1 MKKILITR
9 EEFVNIMARMDRVN
23 SVAKKIESL
32 LGESGNDC
40 LHDSKNAADIML
52 AEQDILLEILERVM
66 EDKYKIIESFVLE
79 QDFGRYEK
87 YNKFIDSNGNEVD
100 VSTAEKIYDYLVE
113 VMD

>member
-1 MKKILITR
+1 
-9 EEFVNIMARMDRVN
+9 
-23 SVAKKIESL
+23 
-32 LGESGNDC
+32 
-40 LHDSKNAADIML
+40 ML
-52 AEQDILLEILERVM
+52 AEQDILIEILERVM

>member
-1 MKKILITR
+1 MHEKNSRKK
-9 EEFVNIMARMDRVN
+9 
-23 SVAKKIESL
+23 K
-32 LGESGNDC
+32 
-40 LHDSKNAADIML
+40 
-52 AEQDILLEILERVM
+52 M

>member
-1 MKKILITR
+1 
-9 EEFVNIMARMDRVN
+9 MARMDRVN

-40 LHDSKNAADIML
+40 LHDSRNAADIML
-52 AEQDILLEILERVM
+52 AEQDILIEILERVM

-87 YNKFIDSNGNEVD
+87 YNKFIDSNISVKETFCIFD
-100 VSTAEKIYDYLVE
+100 RCFVSLSFLQK
-113 VMD
+113 

>member
-1 MKKILITR
+1 
-9 EEFVNIMARMDRVN
+9 
-23 SVAKKIESL
+23 
-32 LGESGNDC
+32 
-40 LHDSKNAADIML
+40 
-52 AEQDILLEILERVM
+52 M

>member
-52 AEQDILLEILERVM
+52 A
-66 EDKYKIIESFVLE
+66 
-79 QDFGRYEK
+79 
-87 YNKFIDSNGNEVD
+87 
-100 VSTAEKIYDYLVE
+100 
-113 VMD
+113 